1 MVAQIVGNYLV
12 ERGIVTRGQ
21 MLIIQKERK
30 KVRAR
35 LGLVA
40 ISEGYMTQDEV
51 NQIYAEMDEVS
62 DRLFAE
68 IAEERAYLTGGQIRM
83 LAHKQNESFL
93 CFAQALENQKLI
105 DFESLNKVMHEFPIV
120 NNEFQLDDLK
130 SNDINRILPLF
141 IPQEADEYVEA
152 ALCAVKF
159 LEQKVDSNIYPV
171 KAYLANALAATNG
184 IFQFAK
190 GEKEYAF
197 ALVAKDKEMTT
208 LATCYMHERH
218 DRIDEELLDIISEIV
233 NKISSSYAAEI
244 SQDGVLVDL
253 SPPQSY
259 TEMKE
264 VKADNMLVVELTVK
278 YEIFYLLV
286 CMSANIEII

>member
-1 MVAQIVGNYLV
+1 MVAQIVGNYLI

-68 IAEERAYLTGGQIRM
+68 IAEERNYMTGGQIRM

-105 DFESLNKVMHEFPIV
+105 DFETLNKVMHEFPIV

-130 SNDINRILPLF
+130 SNDINRIVPLF
-141 IPQEADEYVEA
+141 MPQEADEYVEA
-152 ALCAVKF
+152 VLCAVKF

-171 KAYLANALAATNG
+171 KAYLTDKLDATNG
-184 IFQFAK
+184 VFQFAK
-190 GEKEYAF
+190 GEKEYAY
-197 ALVAKDKEMTT
+197 ALVAKAKEMTT
-208 LATCYMHERH
+208 LATCYMHERYEE
-218 DRIDEELLDIISEIV
+218 INEELLDIISEIV

-253 SPPQSY
+253 TPPQPY
-259 TEMKE
+259 TEMNEVRSKE
-264 VKADNMLVVELTVK
+264 MLVVELTVK

-286 CMSANIEII
+286 SMTSDITIH